1 MARAQSIHTPF
12 ALDPER
18 CLRFNP
24 PVMKIGILGYP
35 QSGKK
40 TLFTLLTGRQ
50 VPPTR
55 KETEVLEGIAPIRDP
70 RVDVLSRLVKPERT
84 RYAENSLAL
93 LPDVACGG
101 GERPWLEAAR
111 RTDLLCIVVRAFPT
125 PSVYHPAGSV
135 DPERDRANLDA
146 ELLVA
151 DLEMVEKRLER
162 LAKEKRGGQT
172 TQQAVE
178 EQALIKCRGVL
189 EAGKPLKSV
198 ALEEHE
204 EKTIRSLGLVT
215 MLPILWA
222 YNVGEEQL
230 GVPEWKNRQDAFVVS
245 CLIEQEIAALQ
256 DEKERQE
263 YLQSLGLEHSGLD
276 RLNAAAYDTLGLM
289 SFYTIGKDEVR
300 AWTIRKGTRAP
311 EAAGKI
317 HSDIERGFI
326 RADVIRYDELVALGG
341 EDAVR
346 KAGKE
351 QLKGKDY
358 IIQDGDICHFRFSV

>member
-1 MARAQSIHTPF
+1 MGDDTLWLDRGG
-12 ALDPER
+12 ALR
-18 CLRFNP
+18 LNP
-24 PVMKIGILGYP
+24 SPMKIGILGYS

-40 TLFTLLTGRQ
+40 TLFTLLTGRP
-50 VPPTR
+50 VPQNR
-55 KETEVLEGIAPIRDP
+55 KEGEVLEGIAPIRDP

-162 LAKEKRGGQT
+162 LNKEKRGGQT
-172 TQQAVE
+172 PQQAAE
-178 EQALIKCRGVL
+178 EQALAKCKEVL
-189 EAGKPLKSV
+189 EEGKPLKSV
-198 ALEEHE
+198 PMEEHE
-204 EKTIRSLGLVT
+204 EKAIRSLGLVT
-215 MLPILWA
+215 MLPILWT
-222 YNVGEEQL
+222 YNVSEDQL
-230 GVPEWKNRQDAFVVS
+230 AEPQWKSRQDAFVVS
-245 CLIEQEIAALQ
+245 SLIEQEIAGLQ
-256 DEKERQE
+256 EEKERQE

-276 RLNAAAYDTLGLM
+276 RLNAAAYDRLGLM

-300 AWTIRKGTRAP
+300 AWTIRKGMRAP

-317 HSDIERGFI
+317 HSDLERGFI
-326 RADVIRYDELVALGG
+326 RADVIKYDDLVAAGG

-358 IIQDGDICHFRFSV
+358 VIQDGDICHFRFSV

>member
-1 MARAQSIHTPF
+1 M
-12 ALDPER
+12 LDHRLPV
-18 CLRFNP
+18 RFNP
-24 PVMKIGILGYP
+24 RLMKIGILGYS

-50 VPPTR
+50 VPAVR
-55 KETEVLEGIAPIRDP
+55 KEGEVIEGIAPIRDP
-70 RVDVLSRLVKPERT
+70 RVDELTRLVKPERS
-84 RYAENSLAL
+84 RYAENSVAL

-111 RTDLLCIVVRAFPT
+111 RSDLLCIVVRSFPT

-135 DPERDRANLDA
+135 DHERDRANLDA

-172 TQQAVE
+172 TQQAAE
-178 EQALIKCRGVL
+178 EQTLTKCRTVL
-189 EAGKPLKSV
+189 ESGKPLKSSPM
-198 ALEEHE
+198 EEHE
-204 EKTIRSLGLVT
+204 EKAIRSLGLVT
-215 MLPILWA
+215 MLPILWT

-230 GVPEWKNRQDAFVVS
+230 GETAWKDRQDVFVVS
-245 CLIEQEIAALQ
+245 CLIEQEIAGLQ
-256 DEKERQE
+256 DEGERQE
-263 YLQSLGLEHSGLD
+263 YLKSLGLSRSGLD

-326 RADVIRYDELVALGG
+326 RADVIKYDELVAAGG
-341 EDAVR
+341 EDAIR

-358 IIQDGDICHFRFSV
+358 VIQDGDICHFRFNV